1 MKFKTLTLD
10 FVKNITLI
18 SKVITKSNINP
29 LFECVFLKIE
39 NNTLII
45 RGTNLEVVAE
55 ANIAVKG
62 EINGQVMLKPETL
75 VKVLNNI
82 INSTLNLNIE
92 LNENVL
98 IISDDNDNEY
108 EFEIFGKDEIPKLPT
123 DLSNVIELKK
133 EQFTSLIKSVIF
145 CASKSDIKPEISSV
159 YIYKNNDTLVS
170 VATDSYRL
178 AEKTIYIS
186 NISEK
191 EFSVILPQKN
201 IINILPII
209 DDMNEDI
216 TIESYSDGILIK
228 DSKISVATRIVN
240 GNFPDYRQLFP
251 KEFIFEIDLNK
262 QVLLKSLQIS
272 NIMNSEYSFC
282 EFDILKEKSKVFIKA
297 KGKSIG
303 NVKSYIDF
311 KVEKGEVE
319 ELSVN
324 YNSNYFLEGVQK
336 MHGENIL
343 LKYTVQNKPLFINSN
358 SDLSFK
364 YLLMPL
370 NR

>member
-1 MKFKTLTLD
+1 MKLKTLSSE
-10 FVKNITLI
+10 FIKNVTLI

-29 LFECVFLKIE
+29 LFECVFLKLE

-55 ANIAVKG
+55 ANISVKG
-62 EINGQVMLKPETL
+62 EISGQVMLKPEIL
-75 VKVLNNI
+75 VKVLNSI
-82 INSTLNLNIE
+82 SNSTLNLNIE
-92 LNENVL
+92 LNGNSL
-98 IISDDNDNEY
+98 IISDDNQNEY
-108 EFEIFGKDEIPKLPT
+108 EFDIFGIDEIPKLPT
-123 DLSNVIELKK
+123 DLNNSIEIKK
-133 EQFTSLIKSVIF
+133 EQFTNLLKSVIF

-170 VATDSYRL
+170 VATDLYRL
-178 AEKTIYIS
+178 AEKTIYIN

-191 EFSVILPQKN
+191 EFNVILPQKN
-201 IINILPII
+201 ILNILPII
-209 DDMNEDI
+209 EEMNEDI
-216 TIESYSDGILIK
+216 IIEFYSDGILIR
-228 DSKISVATRIVN
+228 DSKISLATRVVN
-240 GNFPDYRQLFP
+240 GNFPDYKQLFP

-282 EFDILKEKSKVFIKA
+282 EFDILKEKSKILIKA

-311 KVEKGEVE
+311 KTEKGEAE
-319 ELSVN
+319 EISVN

-336 MHGENIL
+336 MHGENIY
-343 LKYTVQNKPLFINSN
+343 LKYTTQNKPLFINSD

>member
-1 MKFKTLTLD
+1 MKLKTLASE
-10 FVKNITLI
+10 FIKNITLI

-29 LFECVFLKIE
+29 IFEGIFLKLE

-45 RGTNLEVVAE
+45 RGTNLEVLAE
-55 ANIAVKG
+55 ANMSVKG
-62 EINGQVMLKPETL
+62 EINGQIMLRPETF
-75 VKVLNNI
+75 VKLLGSI
-82 INSTLNLNIE
+82 GNSTLNLNIE
-92 LNENVL
+92 LNDNVL
-98 IISDDNDNEY
+98 VLTDDNENSY

-123 DLSNVIELKK
+123 DLSNSIEIKK
-133 EQFTSLIKSVIF
+133 EQLISLIKSVIF
-145 CASKSDIKPEISSV
+145 CSAKSDIKPEISSV

-191 EFSVILPQKN
+191 DFSVILPQKN
-201 IINILPII
+201 ILNILPILEE
-209 DDMNEDI
+209 MNEDI
-216 TIESYSDGILIK
+216 TIESYPDGILIK
-228 DSKISVATRIVN
+228 DSKIGVATRIDN

-251 KEFIFEIDLNK
+251 KEFVFEVDLNK
-262 QVLLKSLQIS
+262 QVLSKALQVS

-282 EFDILKEKSKVFIKA
+282 EFDILKEKSKILIKA

-311 KVEKGEVE
+311 KLNKGDVE
-319 ELSVN
+319 EFSIN
-324 YNSNYFLEGVQK
+324 YNSNYFLEGIQK
-336 MHGENIL
+336 INGENIL
-343 LKYTVQNKPLFINSN
+343 LKYTLQNKPLFINSN